1 MYVPKILGNI
11 LLLSPELFPDGPRRR
26 AALNVCRQACFL
38 SRYTGN
44 NRVFIAANIFCRALL
59 ERNLPVM
66 DRAAAVLSE
75 EIRFA
80 PAEHKTAWS
89 FGGIRADGCYHQHG
103 PQIQFGNYGGE
114 FLANIAYWS
123 NILKE
128 THWELSPEQWRIM
141 RHLTFNGFQWV
152 LWRGRMDLL
161 ACGRQLGRNA
171 AETKGERTLNAFAQL
186 RNADPGDRA
195 PYDAALRRNRDGEN
209 TLTGNRHFWN
219 SDYMVHRRPTWYASV
234 RMNSVRV
241 RPIEDDTNW
250 DNALGRYFSDG
261 ACLVMRSG
269 REYENIT
276 ASWDWTRLPGT
287 TLPKTPVYT
296 GEDAQKIRTQNRR
309 RRPAAL
315 DSQPQLAAARRN
327 RIRRRR
333 HRRRTRRGGL
343 HSGS

>member
-1 MYVPKILGNI
+1 MYVPKFLGNI
-11 LLLSPELFPDGPRRR
+11 LLLSPDLFPDAPPRR

-80 PAEHKTAWS
+80 PTEHKTAWS

-152 LWRGRMDLL
+152 LWRGRMDLPP
-161 ACGRQLGRNA
+161 A
-171 AETKGERTLNAFAQL
+171 AANSAGTPPKPKANERSTHSHSCATPIPAT
-186 RNADPGDRA
+186 A
-195 PYDAALRRNRDGEN
+195 RRMMR
-209 TLTGNRHFWN
+209 
-219 SDYMVHRRPTWYASV
+219 
-234 RMNSVRV
+234 
-241 RPIEDDTNW
+241 
-250 DNALGRYFSDG
+250 
-261 ACLVMRSG
+261 RSG
-269 REYENIT
+269 AT
-276 ASWDWTRLPGT
+276 AEKAIP
-287 TLPKTPVYT
+287 
-296 GEDAQKIRTQNRR
+296 
-309 RRPAAL
+309 
-315 DSQPQLAAARRN
+315 
-327 RIRRRR
+327 
-333 HRRRTRRGGL
+333 
-343 HSGS
+343 

>member
-1 MYVPKILGNI
+1 MAPGA
-11 LLLSPELFPDGPRRR
+11 GP
-26 AALNVCRQACFL
+26 ALNVCRQACFL

-59 ERNLPVM
+59 ERNPPVM

-103 PQIQFGNYGGE
+103 PQIRSATTAANFSPTSLTGPISSRKHTGN
-114 FLANIAYWS
+114 W
-123 NILKE
+123 
-128 THWELSPEQWRIM
+128 SPEQWRIM

-152 LWRGRMDLL
+152 HSARSMDLL

-219 SDYMVHRRPTWYASV
+219 SDYMYTAVRRGTH
-234 RMNSVRV
+234 
-241 RPIEDDTNW
+241 
-250 DNALGRYFSDG
+250 
-261 ACLVMRSG
+261 RSG
-269 REYENIT
+269 
-276 ASWDWTRLPGT
+276 
-287 TLPKTPVYT
+287 
-296 GEDAQKIRTQNRR
+296 
-309 RRPAAL
+309 
-315 DSQPQLAAARRN
+315 
-327 RIRRRR
+327 
-333 HRRRTRRGGL
+333 
-343 HSGS
+343 